1 MVLGR
6 DVYQAIVQVLGKDAG
21 ELFLKA
27 VEKALTELEEEI
39 KNQKHTLKAQLKD
52 ELTKE
57 LITKEEFYGKIEV
70 LYEHIERVK
79 EEILRYVDAKFALL
93 MQEIERVRNEA
104 KQGIE
109 SVRSE
114 LRQEAERIRSE
125 AKEDNVRLGEVLR
138 KEMAELEKRLRQE
151 MADLEKRLM
160 QEIRRVETEL
170 RAEIEAIKERLF
182 ILEKRFDRL
191 ELYMRVL
198 LVLVLLGLTLLNPTF
213 FEIVKTIFG
222 LK

>member
-6 DVYQAIVQVLGKDAG
+6 DVYQAIVQVLGKEAG
-21 ELFLKA
+21 ELFVKA

-52 ELTKE
+52 ELM
-57 LITKEEFYGKIEV
+57 
-70 LYEHIERVK
+70 
-79 EEILRYVDAKFALL
+79 VD
-93 MQEIERVRNEA
+93 
-104 KQGIE
+104 
-109 SVRSE
+109 
-114 LRQEAERIRSE
+114 
-125 AKEDNVRLGEVLR
+125 
-138 KEMAELEKRLRQE
+138 
-151 MADLEKRLM
+151 
-160 QEIRRVETEL
+160 
-170 RAEIEAIKERLF
+170 IEAIKDRLF

-213 FEIVKTIFG
+213 FEILKTIFG

>member
-21 ELFLKA
+21 ELFVKA
-27 VEKALTELEEEI
+27 VEKALTEIEEEI

-79 EEILRYVDAKFALL
+79 EEILRYVDTKFALL
-93 MQEIERVRNEA
+93 MQEIEKVRNEA
-104 KQGIE
+104 RQGIE

-114 LRQEAERIRSE
+114 LRQEAERIRIE
-125 AKEDNVRLGEVLR
+125 AKEDNVKLGETLR
-138 KEMAELEKRLRQE
+138 KEMAE
-151 MADLEKRLM
+151 LEKRLM

-170 RAEIEAIKERLF
+170 RVEIEAIKERLF

-191 ELYMRVL
+191 ELYMKVL